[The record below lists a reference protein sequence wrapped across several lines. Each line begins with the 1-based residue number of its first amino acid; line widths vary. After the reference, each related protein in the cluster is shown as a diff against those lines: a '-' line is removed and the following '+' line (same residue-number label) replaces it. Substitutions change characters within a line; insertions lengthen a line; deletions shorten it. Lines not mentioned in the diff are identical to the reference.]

1 MLCKTKVKKN
11 QILKYPFNTLLFIF
25 NIIYQINKI
34 DFSLKTNEIL
44 VKKKK
49 KLTKKRICW

>member
-49 KLTKKRICW
+49 KN